1 MNAQNNIRKKFEF
14 RKLSKVKE
22 EAHDKEM
29 VKNPDVLKAEA
40 VAENLTGESTYEVTK
55 DTAHKPRGDHEEQL
69 EQLEEERLYLLTCM
83 GTTHKLVA
91 DAAKTQRAQQ
101 E

>member
-1 MNAQNNIRKKFEF
+1 MRKKFEF

-40 VAENLTGESTYEVTK
+40 VAENLTGDSTYEGTR
-55 DTAHKPRGDHEEQL
+55 DTAYKPKGDHEEHL
-69 EQLEEERLYLLTCM
+69 GQLEEERLYLLTCL
-83 GTTHKLVA
+83 GTTAKLVT
-91 DAAKTQRAQQ
+91 DAAKTRKA
-101 E
+101 

>member
-1 MNAQNNIRKKFEF
+1 MRKKFEF

-29 VKNPDVLKAEA
+29 VKNPDILKAEA
-40 VAENLTGESTYEVTK
+40 VAETLTGESTYEVTK
-55 DTAHKPRGDHEEQL
+55 DTAHKPRGDREDQL
-69 EQLEEERLYLLTCM
+69 IIDMVQLEEERLYLLTCM

-91 DAAKTQRAQQ
+91 DAAKT
-101 E
+101 